1 MANTSVIRTA
11 GKTYYFPVTGTS
23 SASTLI
29 DDTTNDQV
37 NFAAFLNSDVNPCL
51 VRFTNYSP
59 CPAAVWPTSGAPVQ
73 DGFVLP
79 PLMEVPI
86 VIAVPTTPFYMT
98 VVAPATFTT
107 SLYVTPVADQS

>member
-1 MANTSVIRTA
+1 MANTSVIRLA
-11 GKTYYFPVTGTS
+11 GKTYGFAVTSTS
-23 SASTLI
+23 YASTLI

-37 NFAAFLNSDVNPCL
+37 NYASFLNVGAGVCS

-59 CPAAVWPTSGAPVQ
+59 CPAAVFPADGTAQ
-73 DGFVLP
+73 EGFVLP

-98 VVAPATFTT
+98 AVCPSGASTT
-107 SLYVTPVADQS
+107 LYVTPCADQS